1 MQNLLNKTEFLTT
14 DVLIIGGGSSG
25 IWAANE
31 IKKNNK
37 EISVTVVDKGPE
49 KWGGLLAMSGGDL
62 DAVIP
67 DESVEDWMRDI
78 VYYW

>member
-31 IKKNNK
+31 IKKK
-37 EISVTVVDKGPE
+37 
-49 KWGGLLAMSGGDL
+49 
-62 DAVIP
+62 
-67 DESVEDWMRDI
+67 
-78 VYYW
+78 